1 MNNLFIKLNAMLRS
15 NFISIVIL
23 ITASFMYNDSQGQ
36 QYKVRQVN
44 IMMGMKSESTIYV
57 KGMRKR
63 TESAAIMGM
72 GNNPVTIEQCDL
84 RRIIKLNDKKKLYY
98 IEPFSNEED
107 EIIQDDEKAIVKKK
121 PVTPVVKGGI
131 ITMWYNIADTAERKK
146 IYGFTARHIWT
157 YQKMRPSADACT
169 MKDSIIIWTDGWY
182 IDLPEFNCPVT
193 YRPRSYSRERIQ
205 PDCKDRFVIKRSGK
219 GKLGFPL
226 TETRKIQMGNTTAQT
241 GGFETTLETFEFTT
255 GRLDSML
262 FEIPPG
268 YTEAANEDALQDKM
282 DPNEMIRQMKIKGQE
297 AAPENKA
304 INEQKK
310 PGIIRIAV
318 FEPKADPQ
326 VAVAN
331 LQKHIVSSLTAEGID
346 AVPVATTE
354 EAKKYNCDYTL
365 NTSYLKIKPGSK
377 LGGLLKAVK
386 NADPNAASSY
396 SIEAAFILAN
406 LSDGVAKTEQKIEG
420 KFEGKID
427 EAASKAADQGC
438 QKIIEM
444 LKQ

>member
-1 MNNLFIKLNAMLRS
+1 MLRS

-36 QYKVRQVN
+36 QYKLRQVN
-44 IMMGMKSESTIYV
+44 IMVGMKSESTIYV

-193 YRPRSYSRERIQ
+193 YRPHSYSRERIQ

-241 GGFETTLETFEFTT
+241 GGFETTLETLEFTT

-331 LQKHIVSSLTAEGID
+331 LQKHIVSSLTAGGID
-346 AVPVATTE
+346 AVAVATTE